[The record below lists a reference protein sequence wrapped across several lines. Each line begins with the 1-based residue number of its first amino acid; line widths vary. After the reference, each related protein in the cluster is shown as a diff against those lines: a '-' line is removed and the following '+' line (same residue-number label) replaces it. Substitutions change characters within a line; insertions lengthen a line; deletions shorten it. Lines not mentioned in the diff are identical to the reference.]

1 MTEIKQSWDPPLSD
15 LAALGRRGLVVG
27 TLAGVVSAAGLVLN
41 PAQFYR
47 SYLVAFVFV
56 LGVALGS
63 LAISMLHHMSGGAW
77 GLVIR
82 RILEASTRTL
92 PLVALFAVP
101 LLFGLRHL
109 YPWADPARVA
119 GDEILRHR
127 APYMNPTF
135 FTVRLAVC
143 LLLWTVFARALS
155 RLSRKQDDA
164 PVPGL
169 ERRMQ
174 LVAAPGLVV
183 YCLLVTIASVD
194 LLSLSYAHLRAH
206 ETDSYL
212 VCRLL

>member
-1 MTEIKQSWDPPLSD
+1 MTETRWSPPLAG
-15 LAALGRRGLVVG
+15 LAALGRRGLVAG
-27 TLAGVVSAAGLVLN
+27 TLAGVVSAAGLIAN

-56 LGVALGS
+56 LGIALGS
-63 LAISMLHHMSGGAW
+63 LAISLLQHMSGGAW

-82 RILEASTRTL
+82 RILEASARTL

-109 YPWADPARVA
+109 YPWADAARVA

-127 APYMNPTF
+127 AIYMNPIF
-135 FTVRLAVC
+135 FAVRLAIC
-143 LLLWTVFARALS
+143 LLLWTVLAQALS
-155 RLSRKQDDA
+155 RLSKKQDDA

-174 LVAAPGLVV
+174 LIAAPGLVV
-183 YCLLVTIASVD
+183 YCLLVTITSVD
-194 LLSLSYAHLRAH
+194 LLMSLHP
-206 ETDSYL
+206 
-212 VCRLL
+212 